1 MRRLNVRFTQID
13 ECIRKSLFALAT
25 LPRNPPLRQG
35 EELLLQLV
43 LEDARR
49 MGKEHSRI
57 EFALIFDHVER
68 DTTGALSRKHW
79 PYAGR
84 EWRYILHCSGTI
96 PTIPFSLER
105 LGLRHDYGGQGN
117 PVNIAPEDEVKIRPY
132 LKGGTP
138 AVELWSIATV
148 EELLR
153 AIRNYDQVLRLAP
166 ARKSTVREHDRRIP
180 DPWMPDALKRF
191 YDHRCQVCTHDF
203 QPRYGV
209 PFADTRLVAS
219 DRKPTPISTD
229 VVVLCPNHNAIVGAT
244 GARFD
249 RRQLAFKYPNGL
261 VEKLMLREHLLQV

>member
-1 MRRLNVRFTQID
+1 MRRLNVRFTQIE
-13 ECIRKSLFALAT
+13 ECIRKSLFALAA

-49 MGKEHSRI
+49 MDKEDSRI
-57 EFALIFDHVER
+57 EFALIFDHAER
-68 DTTGALSRKHW
+68 DITGALSRKHW
-79 PYAGR
+79 PNAGR
-84 EWRYILHCSGTI
+84 EWNYILHCSETI

-105 LGLRHDYGGQGN
+105 LGLSQEYGGQGN
-117 PVNIAPEDEVKIRPY
+117 PVHIEPQDEAKIRSY

-138 AVELWSIATV
+138 AVELWSVASV

-153 AIRNYDQVLRLAP
+153 AIRNYDEVLRLAP
-166 ARKSTVREHDRRIP
+166 VRKTAVREHDRRIP

-191 YDHRCQVCTHDF
+191 YDHRCQICTHDF

-209 PFADTRLVAS
+209 PFADTRVVTA
-219 DRKPTPISTD
+219 DGEAAPISTD
-229 VVVLCPNHNAIVGAT
+229 VVVLCPNHNAIVGAA

-249 RRQLAFKYPNGL
+249 RRQLAFGYPNGL
-261 VEKLMLREHLLQV
+261 VEKLMLREHLLRT